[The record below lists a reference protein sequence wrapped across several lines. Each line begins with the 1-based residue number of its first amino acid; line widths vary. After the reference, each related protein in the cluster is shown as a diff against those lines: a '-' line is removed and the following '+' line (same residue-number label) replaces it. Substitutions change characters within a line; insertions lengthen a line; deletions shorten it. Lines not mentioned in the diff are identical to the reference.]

1 MPSPFFDL
9 KKGGSI
15 MDMKNV
21 DDRDVYET
29 TLAALN
35 TSEWGYEVVTKY
47 PKDLLLQLAGR
58 VALNRMGIDCIF
70 EGNITKDKLGYAIGK
85 KVEEE
90 TGVYFGN
97 IFDRESVKRG
107 VMQYGCKRALQEMG
121 FDDEPQTIEGVAHAV
136 GRLAARKIEE
146 EIGLSVEG
154 PIMQAVKVNAAYMRV
169 AQRDNV
175 LTLAGKAMQTPRKM
189 GKKAESNRRRQA
201 TYRATHGRYWE
212 DK

>member
-1 MPSPFFDL
+1 MAE
-9 KKGGSI
+9 
-15 MDMKNV
+15 
-21 DDRDVYET
+21 ET
-29 TLAALN
+29 ERIEA
-35 TSEWGYEVVTKY
+35 
-47 PKDLLLQLAGR
+47 
-58 VALNRMGIDCIF
+58 
-70 EGNITKDKLGYAIGK
+70 
-85 KVEEE
+85 E
-90 TGVYFGN
+90 TGVQFGN

-121 FDDEPQTIEGVAHAV
+121 FNDEPQTIEGVANAI

-175 LTLAGKAMQTPRKM
+175 LTLAGKAMQTPRKR
-189 GKKAESNRRRQA
+189 GAKAESNRRRQA

-212 DK
+212 EK